1 MRRFNLLQ
9 LLLMLRKL
17 IYRRGAIGD
26 IIHCLPAIKLL
37 RKLEPGSRIDLVVG
51 TEQIRSMLSVA
62 APYIDHIYVA
72 GKKLAEATELVASFK
87 TSPVDEFIYL
97 HSGFWKAWYYQQ
109 TLVRARKLSCY
120 KKDTQLGARENF
132 ALTMFPG
139 LRAELLAKQF
149 TNEIYKL
156 LDYKCL
162 EAPSHRTTAIGLGQG
177 ICERGSGV
185 DVGVNEHAERANNA
199 EISQSS
205 KSGYICIVPGVG
217 HLRPS
222 RAYPLDY
229 WLEIISELLRK
240 TDLEIKILG
249 GPDEEEMS
257 HELFIALAAEAKTM
271 KLEAERR
278 QQSIPNPEA
287 RLTNLVGKTSLVDLL
302 AIFKN
307 TELVLSGDTGLL
319 HIATAVGA
327 RAVSIYTVTSEL
339 RTGPHSPLAAVLRSH
354 SCACNPSFKNKGN
367 EMKHCAVP
375 KNGYASC
382 VWDISSAE
390 LLRKC
395 YDSTTLK
402 TR

>member
-1 MRRFNLLQ
+1 M
-9 LLLMLRKL
+9 RKL

-37 RKLEPGSRIDLVVG
+37 RKLEPDSRIDLVVG

-132 ALTMFPG
+132 ALTMFPQ

-149 TNEIYKL
+149 TSEIYKL

-162 EAPSHRTTAIGLGQG
+162 EVQG
-177 ICERGSGV
+177 SSAA
-185 DVGVNEHAERANNA
+185 EH
-199 EISQSS
+199 
-205 KSGYICIVPGVG
+205 GYICIVPGVG

-287 RLTNLVGKTSLVDLL
+287 RLTNLVGKTSLADLL
-302 AIFKN
+302 TIFKN

-327 RAVSIYTVTSEL
+327 PALSIYTVTSEL
-339 RTGPHSPLAAVLRSH
+339 RTGPHSPLATVLRSH